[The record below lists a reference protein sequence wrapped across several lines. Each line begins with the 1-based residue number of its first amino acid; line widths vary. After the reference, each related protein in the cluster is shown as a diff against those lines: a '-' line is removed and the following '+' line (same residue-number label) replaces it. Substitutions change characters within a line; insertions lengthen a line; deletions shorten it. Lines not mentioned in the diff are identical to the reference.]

1 MIFLAT
7 SNFHKV
13 EEIKRLLPGI
23 ELAPRPGWI
32 PEVIEDGGSFE
43 ENSIKKAKAIALAT
57 GSPAISDDSGLVV
70 DALGGSPGV
79 HSARYAGENATDEEN
94 LWKLLS
100 ELLGVSNRSARFVCV
115 ATYFMPNESFV
126 TFKGEVEGRL
136 LDSVTGHGGFGYDPI
151 FVPDSGDGRSFAEM
165 SMDEKALYSHRS
177 RAFMKLR
184 DYLNFLH
191 QA

>member
-7 SNFHKV
+7 SNTHKV
-13 EEIKRLLPGI
+13 EEITRLLPGL
-23 ELAPRPGWI
+23 ELVARPSWL
-32 PEVIEDGGSFE
+32 PEVVEDGGSFE
-43 ENSIKKAKAIALAT
+43 ENSIKKARAIALAT

-70 DALGGSPGV
+70 DALDGAPGV

-100 ELLGVSNRSARFVCV
+100 ELVGVSDRSARFVCV
-115 ATYFMPNESFV
+115 ATYFMPNEGFV

-136 LDSVTGHGGFGYDPI
+136 LDHVTGHGGFGYDPI
-151 FVPDSGDGRSFAEM
+151 FVPDEGDGRSFAEM
-165 SMDEKALYSHRS
+165 SMDEKARYSHRS
-177 RAFMKLR
+177 RAFMDLR
-184 DYLNFLH
+184 NYLDSLH